1 MRTNSHMKILTRV
14 AALLAVILCMGV
26 PLAQVAAAQTGGIW
40 SPPVNISADVLAG
53 SSQVS
58 PAIIAADAQGA
69 VHVAWPECSVAEEAC
84 AADTIYYSV
93 MREGAWSFPVDILAA
108 PVGEQVTAQALDVD
122 PYGRLILAWT
132 GNRGLNIS
140 IAEAASAGSARA
152 WTTTTLAPGEA
163 VRTADLSVEHAG
175 KLALVFTANDRD
187 LLYSTSQDAGA
198 TWSEPV
204 VVHDETRN
212 DAALIAPRLAAGR
225 DATVYVCWTMTSEA
239 TSWGAVGVQF
249 ANSPD
254 GGATWSPPQT
264 LAEGSGYGYCALL
277 VDSEA
282 LLHIFWLGSGG
293 IGGRYHRWSKDEGI
307 TWSDPI
313 VVMRPE
319 EVSGFPGSPTLL
331 LDSAGNVNVV
341 FAGLGSS
348 GEEIWH
354 SVWDG
359 NTWRQPIPISGDL
372 PDSQVAS
379 ATIGL
384 GHQIHAVWLE
394 YGSKDQ
400 WAASY
405 ETGSP
410 AVQVDVMPLPEAS
423 TPTPRPAAPA
433 PPAEPTSAV
442 TALDLNSQTPT
453 TSASSPQRSIPE
465 GMVLVLAVAPA
476 VLLVV
481 IVVLYKVRRR

>member
-1 MRTNSHMKILTRV
+1 MKILTQV
-14 AALLAVILCMGV
+14 AALLAVILCMGG

-40 SPPVNISADVLAG
+40 SPPVNISADVLAP

-58 PAIIAADAQGA
+58 PAVIAADAQGA
-69 VHVAWPECSVAEEAC
+69 VHVAWPECSVAEETC

-93 MREGAWSFPVDILAA
+93 MREGAWSRPVDILAA
-108 PVGEQVTAQALDVD
+108 PAGEQVTAQALDVD

-140 IAEAASAGSARA
+140 ITDAASAGSARA
-152 WTTTTLAPGEA
+152 WTTTTLAASNA

-175 KLALVFTANDRD
+175 KFALMYTANDRD

-198 TWSEPV
+198 TWTEPV
-204 VVHDETRN
+204 VVYGETRN
-212 DAALIAPRLAAGR
+212 GAALGAPKLATGR
-225 DATVYVCWTMTSEA
+225 DATVYVCWTPTSED
-239 TSWGAVGVQF
+239 TDWGSLGVQF
-249 ANSPD
+249 ARSLD
-254 GGATWSPPQT
+254 GGATWEAPQT
-264 LAEGSGYGYCALL
+264 LAEGLGYGSCALL

-282 LLHIFWLGSGG
+282 RLHIFWLGSSG

-331 LDSAGNVNVV
+331 LDSAGNVHVV
-341 FAGLGSS
+341 FAGLSLNV
-348 GEEIWH
+348 EKIWH

-359 NTWRQPIPISGDL
+359 NTWRQPIPISDDL

-410 AVQVDVMPLPEAS
+410 AIQIDVMPLPEFS

-433 PPAEPTSAV
+433 QPAEPTSAPTV
-442 TALDLNSQTPT
+442 QSLISQTPT
-453 TSASSPQRSIPE
+453 TSASSPQRSISE

-476 VLLVV
+476 VLLVA
-481 IVVLYKVRRR
+481 IVVLYKIRRR